1 MPKHTQTPEYTMKI
15 LAITVA
21 LILTLAAAPAD
32 AQQSSRAHAIAM
44 HGSPKY
50 GADIAALPYANPAA
64 PKGGAIRTGT
74 VGTFDNFNPFISD
87 GDGISAG
94 FETLLASGEDEPFT
108 AYAGLAREV
117 EWPDDRSWVIFHLD
131 PAARWHDGEPVT
143 PEDVIFSFEK
153 LTSEGA
159 PFYRFYYAAVTEAEK
174 VGEHAVRFNFA
185 DATNRELPLIMGQ
198 LPVLAK
204 HDWEGHDFS
213 KPRDDP
219 PLVSGPYRV
228 RDFVLGRWVESERVA
243 DWWARDLPQNRGR
256 HNFDIRRTEYFRD
269 FNLLREIIKGGQIDV
284 LTEIQAKAWEQ
295 GYEIDA
301 VAGGHLVKEE
311 IPDERTRGMQAFVFN
326 TRRDIFSDIRV
337 RRALAFAFD
346 FEWTNRTLLFNS
358 YRRATSYWNNSEL
371 GSRDLPAGEEL
382 RILREHEDAL
392 PPELFTQPFTLPVT
406 DGSGRL
412 REQLRDALDLLAQ
425 AGWQVRDIGGET
437 RLVNGDG
444 EPFEFEVLI
453 VQSDFE
459 RLVLPFT
466 QNLERLGIRASV
478 RLVDVSQY
486 IRRRD
491 EYDFDMIV
499 GSWGQSES
507 PGNEQLEFWGS
518 EAAATPASRNLAGV
532 SDPVIDDLIQR
543 VISASDRESL
553 VQATRALDRVLLWG
567 WYVIPQWYV
576 PNTRLLWWN
585 RFSRPALTP
594 EDGPVTAF
602 WWYDAEKDAALAAA
616 GFERP

>member
-1 MPKHTQTPEYTMKI
+1 VYVDRPNLMCRLKPN
-15 LAITVA
+15 L
-21 LILTLAAAPAD
+21 
-32 AQQSSRAHAIAM
+32 R
-44 HGSPKY
+44 
-50 GADIAALPYANPAA
+50 
-64 PKGGAIRTGT
+64 GT
-74 VGTFDNFNPFISD
+74 SD
-87 GDGISAG
+87 G
-94 FETLLASGEDEPFT
+94 T
-108 AYAGLAREV
+108 
-117 EWPDDRSWVIFHLD
+117 
-131 PAARWHDGEPVT
+131 
-143 PEDVIFSFEK
+143 
-153 LTSEGA
+153 TSE
-159 PFYRFYYAAVTEAEK
+159 P
-174 VGEHAVRFNFA
+174 
-185 DATNRELPLIMGQ
+185 
-198 LPVLAK
+198 
-204 HDWEGHDFS
+204 
-213 KPRDDP
+213 
-219 PLVSGPYRV
+219 
-228 RDFVLGRWVESERVA
+228 
-243 DWWARDLPQNRGR
+243 
-256 HNFDIRRTEYFRD
+256 
-269 FNLLREIIKGGQIDV
+269 
-284 LTEIQAKAWEQ
+284 
-295 GYEIDA
+295 
-301 VAGGHLVKEE
+301 
-311 IPDERTRGMQAFVFN
+311 
-326 TRRDIFSDIRV
+326 
-337 RRALAFAFD
+337 
-346 FEWTNRTLLFNS
+346 
-358 YRRATSYWNNSEL
+358 

-382 RILREHEDAL
+382 RILRGHEDNL
-392 PPELFTQPFTLPVT
+392 PPELCTQPVTLPVT

-444 EPFEFEVLI
+444 EPVGFEVLI
-453 VQSDFE
+453 MQSDFE

-466 QNLERLGIRASV
+466 PNLERLGIRASV